1 MGPLGTTLDHVL
13 HHVASRCMGCYV
25 CAVAPCQREAHLFRV
40 HPTTSPGTLFVP
52 IQFRLLTGPSAVQ
65 VVPVCGTCPTLR
77 HCAIVHSTCPV
88 PRLLEEL
95 EAVKLAEAEQGKRDS
110 LQAWYRKRFRA
121 VRQCLPPPE
130 CWIQYRCRLIQ
141 IFGSLDHYVNYV
153 CFRLTAVET
162 LSLIL

>member
-1 MGPLGTTLDHVL
+1 MRRCAMSKRSTSFSC
-13 HHVASRCMGCYV
+13 ASHNISRNSFC
-25 CAVAPCQREAHLFRV
+25 PN
-40 HPTTSPGTLFVP
+40 P
-52 IQFRLLTGPSAVQ
+52 IQAAHRSQCSAG
-65 VVPVCGTCPTLR
+65 GTRMWYLSHFAPLR

-141 IFGSLDHYVNYV
+141 IFGSLDHD
-153 CFRLTAVET
+153 
-162 LSLIL
+162 SLCELCVFQVDCC

>member
-1 MGPLGTTLDHVL
+1 MRVVTETWDHLGPLWTMCCITL
-13 HHVASRCMGCYV
+13 HHVAWAATYAPLRHVKEKHIFFVCIPQHLQELFLSQSNSGCS
-25 CAVAPCQREAHLFRV
+25 Q
-40 HPTTSPGTLFVP
+40 
-52 IQFRLLTGPSAVQ
+52 
-65 VVPVCGTCPTLR
+65 VPVQCRWYPYCGTCPTLR

-130 CWIQYRCRLIQ
+130 CWIQYRCRLIPDFW
-141 IFGSLDHYVNYV
+141 IFGS
-153 CFRLTAVET
+153 
-162 LSLIL
+162 